1 MLQFQNVINRTKGDT
16 LQYFCVGGGFK
27 IQGIYRTS
35 QFRRQNFQQKIDLCL
50 DFIKFIAEKV
60 RFTYPHCSKY
70 TLCVC

>member
-1 MLQFQNVINRTKGDT
+1 MLQFQHVINRKKRR
-16 LQYFCVGGGFK
+16 YFTVFLCVGVFK